1 MTLAGPVGA
10 VVEILVAACLLALLA
25 PAQVAFASAWQ
36 AHISTRLSAE
46 LQREGI
52 IPSTVAPAARRTLS
66 VGGAR
71 FDAAGGIQV
80 DISHPCGQPVDA
92 GSLAAAGFHVSA
104 TASAPPFCVVE
115 GWVSASSVPYLASL
129 SNVTLM
135 DLPHYARV
143 RGGASFSPRTGGGVA
158 TMAGTTPIDGN
169 GVSIMNADLYASST
183 GINGSGVT
191 VGVISDDD
199 TSLATIQGR
208 GELPGNITNY
218 CSAADPCSG
227 STFTNTNLTPTDE
240 GTMMLEEVHAVA
252 PGAALAF
259 CGPQTDVEYVQCLQA
274 FANAHVNIVA
284 DDLGFLG
291 EDIMSNQS
299 TFTQGVQNVL
309 QGDSALTLF
318 SASGNNEAGYWEG
331 NYAPTQNTTGLT
343 LTCNGHTDAYV
354 ENFGSAVFDPYTFY
368 NDSWGVFLEWDDPYS
383 SNISNFDL
391 YVVDPSNHNAIVGC
405 VSGSS
410 QADPVDALWA
420 NGQFTAGKTYDIYIG
435 NDGSL
440 AGKFLK
446 LDIMADGASSLGTTS
461 TGGLDSPQQF
471 AIGDQPI
478 GAVNGSDGVGASI
491 EPYSQQGP
499 INLAFWNSSTTLSN
513 PLQQIDAPVLV
524 APDGIY
530 VDNSGTD
537 FSTNMFFGTS
547 AATPNAAASLALL
560 EGAFKSLSASQLMG
574 DLEQGAYPLSP
585 PWNGTFGY
593 GRVDVWNARQQIS
606 LPTVSPIKNLTMT
619 DGQSASTS
627 VMVSGTA
634 PLTISVS
641 SANSILIPAANV
653 ALSPSN
659 CGQSGY
665 SNNCSLTITPVS
677 GQSGT
682 TNLTVTVANSSNES
696 QATTFTVTVDPPALT
711 GGSAGGGGGGG
722 GGCTLGHAGRPD
734 PVLPL
739 LVIAALFGRLRR
751 RLRPHGN
758 GSPK

>member
-1 MTLAGPVGA
+1 MTLAGPVRA
-10 VVEILVAACLLALLA
+10 VMKIAVAACLLALLA
-25 PAQVAFASAWQ
+25 PAQTALASDWQ

-46 LQREGI
+46 LQRKGI
-52 IPSTVAPAARRTLS
+52 IASTLAPAASRALS

-92 GSLAAAGFHVSA
+92 GALAAAGFHVSA

-115 GWVSASSVPYLASL
+115 GWVDASGVPYLASL
-129 SNVTLM
+129 PNVTLM
-135 DLPHYARV
+135 DLPHYARL
-143 RGGASFSPRTGGGVA
+143 RGGASVSPRTGGGAA
-158 TMAGTTPIDGN
+158 TMGSTTPIDGN
-169 GVSIMNADLYASST
+169 GVSIMNADQYVSST

-191 VGVISDDD
+191 VGIISDDD

-227 STFTNTNLTPTDE
+227 AAFTNTNPNPTDE

-252 PGAALAF
+252 PGATLAF

-299 TFTQGVQNVL
+299 AFTQGVQNIL

-318 SASGNNEAGYWEG
+318 SASGNDEAGYWEG
-331 NYAPTQNTTGLT
+331 NYTPTQNTTGPT
-343 LTCNGHTDAYV
+343 LTCNGQTDTDV
-354 ENFGSAVFDPYTFY
+354 EDFGSAVFDSYTFHS
-368 NDSWGVFLEWDDPYS
+368 DSWGVFLEWDDPYS
-383 SNISNFDL
+383 SNASNFDL
-391 YVVDPSNHNAIVGC
+391 YVVDPSNNAIVGC
-405 VSGSS
+405 VSGSG
-410 QADPVDALWA
+410 QTHPVDVLWA
-420 NGQFTAGKTYDIYIG
+420 NGQFTAGKTYDIYIA
-435 NDGSL
+435 NDGSST
-440 AGKFLK
+440 GKFLK
-446 LDIMADGASSLGTTS
+446 LDIMADGGSSLGTTS

-471 AIGDQPI
+471 ATGDQSI
-478 GAVNGSDGVGASI
+478 GAVYGSDGVGSSI

-499 INLAFWNSSTTLSN
+499 IELAFWNSSTTVSD
-513 PLQQIDAPVLV
+513 PLQQIDAPALV

-530 VDNSGTD
+530 VDNAGTD
-537 FSTNMFFGTS
+537 FSSDMFYGTS

-560 EGAFKSLSASQLMG
+560 EGAFKSVSASQLMG
-574 DLEQGAYPLSP
+574 YLEQGAYPLSP

-606 LPTVSPIKNLTMT
+606 LPTVNPINNLTMT
-619 DGQSASTS
+619 AGQSASAS
-627 VMVSGTA
+627 VIVSGTA

-641 SANSILIPAANV
+641 SANSTLIPAANV
-653 ALSPSN
+653 ALSPST

-665 SNNCSLTITPVS
+665 SSSCTLTITPVS

-682 TNLTVTVANSSNES
+682 ANLTVTVANSSNES
-696 QATTFTVTVDPPALT
+696 QATTFTVTVDPPAPT
-711 GGSAGGGGGGG
+711 GGSGGGGGGGG
-722 GGCTLGHAGRPD
+722 GGCTLGPAERPD

-739 LVIAALFGRLRR
+739 LAIAALFGLARR
-751 RLRPHGN
+751 RLRPRGN
-758 GSPK
+758 GRAK